1 LPFAK
6 LTLLVTAMP
15 SNTIYEPHI
24 YEHADVLNLL
34 AQGSEYA
41 FQLVFDSYKNRVY
54 KLALTYLKSPVL
66 AEEVVQDTFL
76 KLWFQRQN
84 LAGINSLEAWLLT
97 VSKNL
102 TINYLKKIAHEW
114 GAKKDLAPAH
124 EQIENRT
131 DFKVRDAEFTILF
144 QKALDTLSTQQRTIY
159 KMAREEGLTYELIAK
174 KLSISPLT
182 VKTHMARA
190 LASMRLFLKKHGGL
204 FFSFLLLLFCL

>member
-1 LPFAK
+1 
-6 LTLLVTAMP
+6 MP

-24 YEHADVLNLL
+24 YEHANVLNLL
-34 AQGSEYA
+34 SQGSEYA

-54 KLALTYLKSPVL
+54 NLALTYLKSPIL
-66 AEEVVQDTFL
+66 AEEIVQDTFL

-84 LAGINSLEAWLLT
+84 LGGIHSLEAWLLT

-114 GAKKDLAPAH
+114 GAKNDFVPKH
-124 EQIENRT
+124 EQTENNT
-131 DFKVRDAEFTILF
+131 DFKIRAAESTLLF
-144 QKALDTLSTQQRTIY
+144 KKALDTLSSQQRTIY
-159 KMAREEGLTYELIAK
+159 QLAREEGLTYDRIGE

-190 LASMRLFLKKHGGL
+190 LASIRQFLKQHGGL
-204 FFSFLLLLFCL
+204 FFFLALVLF

>member
-1 LPFAK
+1 
-6 LTLLVTAMP
+6 MS

-54 KLALTYLKSPVL
+54 NLALTYLKSPVL
-66 AEEVVQDTFL
+66 AEEIVQDTFL

-84 LAGINSLEAWLLT
+84 LAGINSLEAWLVT

-114 GAKKDLAPAH
+114 GAKKELVP
-124 EQIENRT
+124 EGRQIENNA
-131 DFKVRDAEFTILF
+131 DFKIRDAEF
-144 QKALDTLSTQQRTIY
+144 A
-159 KMAREEGLTYELIAK
+159 
-174 KLSISPLT
+174 
-182 VKTHMARA
+182 
-190 LASMRLFLKKHGGL
+190 
-204 FFSFLLLLFCL
+204 

>member
-1 LPFAK
+1 
-6 LTLLVTAMP
+6 MP
-15 SNTIYEPHI
+15 PNTRYEPHI
-24 YEHADVLNLL
+24 YEHANVLNLL

-54 KLALTYLKSPVL
+54 NLALTYLKSPVL
-66 AEEVVQDTFL
+66 AEEIVQDTFL

-84 LAGINSLEAWLLT
+84 LVGINSLEAWLLT

-114 GAKKDLAPAH
+114 GVKKDLIPGH
-124 EQIENRT
+124 EQIENST
-131 DFKVRDAEFTILF
+131 DFKVRDAEFALLF
-144 QKALDTLSTQQRTIY
+144 QKALDILPTQQRTIY
-159 KMAREEGLTYELIAK
+159 QLAREEGLTYELIGK

-190 LASMRLFLKKHGGL
+190 LASIRLFLKKHGGL
-204 FFSFLLLLFCL
+204 FFSFLSFFLLIFF